1 MKRLLRL
8 RVLALGAALSLTS
21 CQYSWRYVF
30 ANDAA
35 GAVTLTYRIRA
46 DTSDICSQCQSGF
59 WRLSRPV
66 WIVQDS
72 LRPTTHHQ
80 QAALPAEYSA
90 TKEGLVVIFRLT
102 VPPGAK
108 VLIYEHSSS
117 DEFRGIAFRLVSL
130 EAVSE
135 GQRLAAAGDV
145 LKTLFRRDRSY
156 GYVLSIPRNAAA

>member
-1 MKRLLRL
+1 MKQVLGL
-8 RVLALGAALSLTS
+8 RVLALGAALCLTS

-59 WRLSRPV
+59 WRLSKPV

-72 LRPTTHHQ
+72 LRPKAHHR
-80 QAALPAEYSA
+80 QAASPTEYSA
-90 TKEGLVVIFRLT
+90 TREGQVVIFRLT
-102 VPPGAK
+102 VPPGSK
-108 VLIYEHSSS
+108 VVIYEHSSS
-117 DEFRGIAFRLVSL
+117 DEFRGIPFRLVSL

-135 GQRLAAAGDV
+135 GQRLAATGDV

-156 GYVLSIPRNAAA
+156 GYVLTIPGNAAA